1 MLSIEHVIVVKRS
14 SNTIATMS
22 PKDVWWHDII
32 ENSPSYCEP
41 EIVDSMHPL
50 YILFTSGTTG
60 TPKLLYVPLVAT
72 LHMLVQQLSGF
83 SILVRTIFIS
93 VPVTLDG
100 IRS

>member
-50 YILFTSGTTG
+50 YILFTS
-60 TPKLLYVPLVAT
+60 
-72 LHMLVQQLSGF
+72 VQQALQSCCTCHWWLPY
-83 SILVRTIFIS
+83 IC
-93 VPVTLDG
+93 
-100 IRS
+100 